1 MTGFFER
8 FRKTKVTPQP
18 ASAGGRE
25 GILVFSHTSEVIA
38 AEACLK
44 DAGFDVRVM
53 GPPPALHTGC
63 DLVIAFPL
71 ILQLDVTQALRNRRI
86 IPLQVVPV
94 DDVLLEPVSLFQTV
108 DYGAYRMVRAANM
121 KLTIRKSDRTI
132 VNVSGGGCP
141 DVPYLAEQLIGR
153 KMSEDIEPKRYGKT
167 LCGYALQ
174 LAWEEMNRQCPG

>member
-1 MTGFFER
+1 VTGFFDR
-8 FRKTKVTPQP
+8 FRKKTGAPP
-18 ASAGGRE
+18 LSPAGGRE

-38 AEACLK
+38 AESCLK
-44 DAGFDVRVM
+44 GAGFDVRVM

-71 ILQLDVTQALRNRRI
+71 IRQLEVIETLRSSRI

-94 DDVLLEPVSLFQTV
+94 DDVLLEPVSLFHTV
-108 DYGAYRMVRAANM
+108 DYGAYLMVRAANM
-121 KLTIRKSDRTI
+121 KLTIRKSDRMI

-141 DVPYLAEQLIGR
+141 DVPYLAEQLVGR
-153 KMSEDIEPKRYGKT
+153 RMSEETEPKRYGKT